1 MIKMLTLLK
10 EIENATK
17 LNGRKELNKEKRKK
31 NMLSRHA
38 LLCAVKI
45 WVKKYTRR
53 PWRCCWAGVG
63 AAVVWM
69 GQEVA
74 AFRFHTNSL
83 RHGRQAK

>member
-31 NMLSRHA
+31 Y
-38 LLCAVKI
+38 AVKTCSSLCGENLGEEI
-45 WVKKYTRR
+45 HAQTMMVLLGGGR
-53 PWRCCWAGVG
+53 
-63 AAVVWM
+63 VVWM

-74 AFRFHTNSL
+74 VFCFHTNSL